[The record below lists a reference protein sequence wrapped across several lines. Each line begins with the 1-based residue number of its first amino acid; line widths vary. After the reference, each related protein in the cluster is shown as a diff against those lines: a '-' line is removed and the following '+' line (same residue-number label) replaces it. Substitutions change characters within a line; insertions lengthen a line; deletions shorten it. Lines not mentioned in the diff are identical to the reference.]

1 MININ
6 KLAKRPKIFHTVC
19 GLNPDEFT
27 KLLLRFEPLA
37 VSSEYKRRSWT
48 GRKRAIGGGD
58 TPKLSLAEQL
68 FMLLMFYRTYAGQV
82 FIGMVVGLDDSN
94 VSRRIRRI
102 EPVLSQVF
110 RIPKQKIALTND
122 ELWELIV
129 DATEQETQRRKGT
142 GYSGKKGRQTIKTQI
157 HVDRKGVIKA
167 VSQSIPG
174 NRHDKHLYD
183 ISHTYAR
190 GPDGSLKRVKK
201 HGDLGYVGTECD
213 LPFKKPKSRP
223 LMMHE
228 IYFNRQQAP
237 KRIVVEHTIAHMKQ
251 WRILADRFRNT
262 TNRYNL
268 IFKNIAGLR
277 NFIHASSKY

>member
-1 MININ
+1 MLNIN
-6 KLAKRPKIFHTVC
+6 KLAKRPKIFHTLC
-19 GLNPDEFT
+19 GLSPDEFT
-27 KLLLRFEPLA
+27 ELLARVTPLA
-37 VSSEYKRRSWT
+37 VAAEYKRRSWK

-58 TPKLSLAEQL
+58 RPKLSLEEQL

-94 VSRRIRRI
+94 VSRRIRRL
-102 EPVLSQVF
+102 EPVLAQVF
-110 RIPKQKIALTND
+110 RIPQKKIDLTND

-157 HVDRKGVIKA
+157 HINKRGIIKA

-183 ISHTYAR
+183 VSHTYAR
-190 GPDGSLKRVKK
+190 GPDGTPQRVKK
-201 HGDLGYVGTECD
+201 HGDLGYSGTECD

-228 IYFNRQQAP
+228 KYANRQQAK
-237 KRIVVEHTIAHMKQ
+237 KRIEVEHTIAHMKQ
-251 WRILADRFRNT
+251 WRILADRFRNA
-262 TNRYNL
+262 TNRHNL
-268 IFKNIAGLR
+268 IFRNVAGLR
-277 NFIHASSKY
+277 NFIQASQT

>member
-6 KLAKRPKIFHTVC
+6 KLAKRPKIFHTLC
-19 GLNPDEFT
+19 GLTPEEFT
-27 KLLLRFEPLA
+27 TLYARFEPLA
-37 VSSEYKRRSWT
+37 KASEYKRRSWK

-82 FIGMVVGLDDSN
+82 FIGMVMGLDDSN
-94 VSRRIRRI
+94 VSRRIRRL
-102 EPVLSQVF
+102 EPVLARVF
-110 RIPKQKIALTND
+110 RISQKKIDLTND

-157 HVDRKGVIKA
+157 HVNQKGIIKA
-167 VSQSIPG
+167 VSESIPG

-183 ISHTYAR
+183 VSHTYAR
-190 GPDGSLKRVKK
+190 GPDENVIKIKK
-201 HGDLGYVGTECD
+201 HGDLGYVGTECE
-213 LPFKKPKSRP
+213 LPIKKPRSRP

-228 IYFNRQQAP
+228 KYANRQQAK
-237 KRIVVEHTIAHMKQ
+237 KRIEIEHTIAHLKQ
-251 WRILADRFRNT
+251 WRILADRFRNVT
-262 TNRYNL
+262 ARYNL

-277 NFIHASSKY
+277 NFIQAQSS